1 MHFDIPVLW
10 HILPLC
16 RIGPTEDPNVLHF
29 PLEDRCAP
37 SPLRSTAKDRSTAT
51 KPLAPWHALID
62 WLVWPLKRQ
71 QSPRRKQSMLIYKSW
86 FECES
91 TSCQQYSTP
100 DPKTS
105 FLCGQSNPSPGS
117 QQRCEVSNFLEDDGM
132 CCLVILQTFV
142 EWVNSFNVMTFSS
155 HPALVSTPCLCL
167 SATEQTCT
175 LLSLACKVQ
184 INFKHIYAYFGC
196 NFSRPNINQS
206 EKSSSSTSLEI
217 CGNVRHLQPVGSV
230 EQSAPLRAGCS
241 KCDHSLIPLAHHLF
255 LKFDGIVSISLVS
268 LSWFRKI
275 HGMCMCVR
283 VNVWKEKRKQ
293 EEAVSHSFLG
303 IQPIIHICMTQAAWL
318 PQSQSNLHL

>member
-1 MHFDIPVLW
+1 MNFDILW
-10 HILPLC
+10 HILTLC

-29 PLEDRCAP
+29 PLQDRCAP

-51 KPLAPWHALID
+51 KPLAPWPALID

-91 TSCQQYSTP
+91 TSCQQYSTTN
-100 DPKTS
+100 PKTS

-132 CCLVILQTFV
+132 CCLVLLQTFV
-142 EWVNSFNVMTFSS
+142 EWVNSLNVMTFLPPSS
-155 HPALVSTPCLCL
+155 CQHTMFMPFRNRAHLY
-167 SATEQTCT
+167 TCYH
-175 LLSLACKVQ
+175 LLAKCKS
-184 INFKHIYAYFGC
+184 ISNIFMHFGC

-217 CGNVRHLQPVGSV
+217 CGNVGRLQPVGSV
-230 EQSAPLRAGCS
+230 EQSAPLRAGFS

-255 LKFDGIVSISLVS
+255 LKFGGIVSISLVS

-283 VNVWKEKRKQ
+283 VNVWKEKWKQ
-293 EEAVSHSFLG
+293 EEAVSHSFLD
-303 IQPIIHICMTQAAWL
+303 IQSIIHICMTQAAWL
-318 PQSQSNLHL
+318 PQAQSNLHL